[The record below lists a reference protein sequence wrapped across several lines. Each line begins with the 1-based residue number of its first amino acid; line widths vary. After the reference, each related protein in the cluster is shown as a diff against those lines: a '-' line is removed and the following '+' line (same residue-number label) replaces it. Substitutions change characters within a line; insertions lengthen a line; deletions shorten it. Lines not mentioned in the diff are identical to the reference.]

1 MDVDAVME
9 IGRQAMWIS
18 ILLTVPLL
26 GTSLIVGLV
35 IAIFQ
40 AATSINE
47 MTLTFV
53 PKLMTI
59 GVVLLF
65 AGHWMISSL
74 VDYTRQLIENIPFLI
89 G

>member
-1 MDVDAVME
+1 MDIDAVME
-9 IGRQAMWIS
+9 LGRNAMLIS
-18 ILLTVPLL
+18 MYLTVPLL
-26 GTSLIVGLV
+26 GASLIIGLI

-53 PKLMTI
+53 PKVAVI
-59 GVVLLF
+59 GAVLTF
-65 AGHWMISSL
+65 AGHWMIGKL
-74 VDYTRQLIENIPFLI
+74 TDYTRALIENIPFLI

>member
-1 MDVDAVME
+1 MNIDAVME
-9 IGRQAMWIS
+9 IGRQAMMMAMI
-18 ILLTVPLL
+18 LTVPLL
-26 GTSLIVGLV
+26 GMSLLVGLV

-53 PKLMTI
+53 PKLMVI
-59 GVVLLF
+59 GLVLTL
-65 AGHWMISSL
+65 AGHWMLGQL
-74 VDYTRQLIENIPFLI
+74 VDYTTRLIESIPFVI

>member
-9 IGRQAMWIS
+9 IGRQAMWVG

-26 GTSLIVGLV
+26 GASLIVGLV

-59 GVVLLF
+59 GLVLLF
-65 AGHWMISSL
+65 AGHWMITQL
-74 VDYTRQLIENIPFLI
+74 VDYTTQLIENIPFLI

>member
-1 MDVDAVME
+1 MDVDSVME

-18 ILLTVPLL
+18 MLLTVPLL
-26 GTSLIVGLV
+26 GASLIVGLV
-35 IAIFQ
+35 VAIFQ

-53 PKLMTI
+53 PKLVTI
-59 GVVLLF
+59 GAVLTL
-65 AGHWMISSL
+65 AGHWML
-74 VDYTRQLIENIPFLI
+74 TQLTDFTTRLIENIPFLI

>member
-1 MDVDAVME
+1 MDIDSVME
-9 IGRQAMWIS
+9 LGRNAMLIS
-18 ILLTVPLL
+18 MFLTVPLL
-26 GTSLIVGLV
+26 GASLIVGLI

-53 PKLMTI
+53 PKVAVI
-59 GVVLLF
+59 GAVVTF
-65 AGHWMISSL
+65 FGHWMIAKL
-74 VDYTRQLIENIPFLI
+74 TDFTRELIENIPFLI

>member
-18 ILLTVPLL
+18 MLLTVPLL
-26 GTSLIVGLV
+26 GASLIVGLIV
-35 IAIFQ
+35 AIFQ

-53 PKLMTI
+53 PKLVTI
-59 GVVLLF
+59 GAVLTL
-65 AGHWMISSL
+65 AGHWML
-74 VDYTRQLIENIPFLI
+74 TQLTDFTVRLIENIPFLI

>member
-26 GTSLIVGLV
+26 GASLIVGLV

-59 GVVLLF
+59 GLVLLF
-65 AGHWMISSL
+65 AGHWMISAL
-74 VDYTRQLIENIPFLI
+74 VDYTTQLIENIPFLI

>member
-9 IGRQAMWIS
+9 IGRQAMMVS
-18 ILLTVPLL
+18 MFLTVPLL
-26 GTSLIVGLV
+26 GVSLLVGLV
-35 IAIFQ
+35 IAVFQ

-53 PKLMTI
+53 PKL
-59 GVVLLF
+59 VVVGAVLTL
-65 AGHWMISSL
+65 AGHWMITKL
-74 VDYTRQLIENIPFLI
+74 VDYTRMLLENIPYMI

>member
-1 MDVDAVME
+1 MDVDSVMD
-9 IGRQAMWIS
+9 IGRQAMMIS
-18 ILLTVPLL
+18 MYLTVPLL
-26 GTSLIVGLV
+26 GTSLIIGLI

-53 PKLMTI
+53 PKL
-59 GVVLLF
+59 VVVGAVLTLV
-65 AGHWMISSL
+65 GHWMITKL
-74 VDYTRQLIENIPFLI
+74 VDYTTELIQNIPYLI

>member
-1 MDVDAVME
+1 MDIDAVME
-9 IGRQAMWIS
+9 LGRQAMMIS
-18 ILLTVPLL
+18 MMLTVPLL
-26 GTSLIVGLV
+26 GSSLIIGLI

-53 PKLMTI
+53 PKLM
-59 GVVLLF
+59 VVGAVLAF
-65 AGHWMISSL
+65 AGHWMITQL
-74 VDYTRQLIENIPFLI
+74 TDFTTRLIENIPFLI